1 MNGNDDM
8 DEELKA
14 AIAASL
20 EDFQGSAHSRD
31 PTSSKKHNVVDLTA
45 DSDDGDEVEE
55 IFPKSRSVIGSETE
69 DGDDYD
75 EDLERAIQISM
86 QGAPEKVEKSD
97 GNEIVQMST
106 QKEDSPKPISVKN
119 DKKPSPQAQKEEQPT
134 QEQKPSF
141 PGILGLDRKKM
152 EEERL
157 ARLMKRK
164 IDTSPDRREAKQ
176 SRTES
181 PKGKRA
187 GIKSPHKSPTPK
199 PEPRK
204 EQPKARSVDTPTST
218 PSVQFPAGVIK
229 KTWNANARRIGNDIK
244 INEVFQASDLE
255 LAVLSSF
262 MWDMDWLFS
271 NLDTKKTRFLL
282 IMQAKE
288 ESTRRQYEAET
299 AMMPNLRL
307 CFPSMEGQVNCMHS
321 KLMLLFHPGY
331 VRIVIPTA
339 NLTSFDWGHDGT
351 MENSVFLIDLPK
363 KTGGNEDTKTAFY
376 EELVYFLKA
385 SALHDNIIAKLDTF
399 DFSRTAK
406 YAFVHTIGGSHT
418 GESWRRTGYCGLGRA
433 VNSLGLRTSSP
444 LNIDYVTS
452 SLGSLND
459 DFLRSIYLAAQGDDG
474 LTEYTARA
482 TKSKTTPDSNP
493 HEWKDNRLRVYF
505 PSEQTVKETYG
516 GPNSAGTICFQSS
529 WFNGPKFP
537 SSILRDCAS
546 ARKGLLM
553 HNKIMY
559 VRPDERIS
567 QLNSNTTSGG
577 TCPAWAYIG
586 SANLSESA
594 WGRLVQDRASTVK
607 SNPKPPKLNCRNWE
621 CGVIVPVSENEKRPD
636 GDRECGRMLDV
647 FRSTVPVPMSVPGKK
662 YEGDGRLKP
671 WYFMEGMNSRYGGF

>member
-1 MNGNDDM
+1 MFAFAFLNWNITVTCNGGTRASDIHRLTPSLFFYLLLLWNLWHELAIYCSRYFSYPWKISHPLERLLYASSRWFHHKQEFPYTTDFYSRFSHKGLVVSFCLNARCSLKLWVFLFHSLKQPRPPRVSKMNGNDDM

-288 ESTRRQYEAET
+288 ESTVGHLHLTRW
-299 AMMPNLRL
+299 NLL
-307 CFPSMEGQVNCMHS
+307 
-321 KLMLLFHPGY
+321 
-331 VRIVIPTA
+331 
-339 NLTSFDWGHDGT
+339 
-351 MENSVFLIDLPK
+351 
-363 KTGGNEDTKTAFY
+363 
-376 EELVYFLKA
+376 
-385 SALHDNIIAKLDTF
+385 
-399 DFSRTAK
+399 
-406 YAFVHTIGGSHT
+406 
-418 GESWRRTGYCGLGRA
+418 
-433 VNSLGLRTSSP
+433 
-444 LNIDYVTS
+444 
-452 SLGSLND
+452 
-459 DFLRSIYLAAQGDDG
+459 
-474 LTEYTARA
+474 
-482 TKSKTTPDSNP
+482 
-493 HEWKDNRLRVYF
+493 
-505 PSEQTVKETYG
+505 TVK
-516 GPNSAGTICFQSS
+516 
-529 WFNGPKFP
+529 
-537 SSILRDCAS
+537 
-546 ARKGLLM
+546 
-553 HNKIMY
+553 
-559 VRPDERIS
+559 
-567 QLNSNTTSGG
+567 
-577 TCPAWAYIG
+577 
-586 SANLSESA
+586 
-594 WGRLVQDRASTVK
+594 
-607 SNPKPPKLNCRNWE
+607 
-621 CGVIVPVSENEKRPD
+621 
-636 GDRECGRMLDV
+636 
-647 FRSTVPVPMSVPGKK
+647 
-662 YEGDGRLKP
+662 
-671 WYFMEGMNSRYGGF
+671 